1 MGRTAMIQMELSRI
15 IICDTS
21 DQQVIVL
28 KEKDGTRNFP
38 IRIGTFEA
46 GAIDRGVKELR
57 TSRPLT
63 HDLLSNV
70 LDSLGV
76 ELERIVV
83 SDLRR
88 GTFYAK
94 LILQR
99 DGEVIEVD
107 SRPSD
112 AIALAVVR
120 NTPIFVMEK
129 VLQEVLKTDSLD

>member
-1 MGRTAMIQMELSRI
+1 MIQMELSRI

-28 KEKDGTRNFP
+28 KEKDGSRNFP

-46 GAIDRGVKELR
+46 SAIDRGVKELR

-63 HDLLSNV
+63 HDLISNL
-70 LDSLGV
+70 LDALGV
-76 ELERIVV
+76 ELERVIV

-94 LILQR
+94 LLLRR
-99 DGEVIEVD
+99 DGEIFEVD

-120 NTPIFVMEK
+120 NTPIFVVAK
-129 VLQEVLKTDSLD
+129 VLTDVLKSDSLE